1 MVDRQVVYSN
11 AKREDKVSSTAKFE
25 STKVGW
31 ADIDDKSID
40 SSISKALNSLPNIE
54 YVRKRNGSF
63 YKWDIFYVTQNNP
76 DHLGCLSYRRVDE
89 KTITLG
95 YLYVLGGEINHK
107 RIKALMIKDRRQ
119 ILKDAVTFTKLQV
132 DKIHNVGVFFNQL
145 S

>member
-76 DHLGCLSYRRVDE
+76 DHLGYLSYRRVDE

-132 DKIHNVGVFFNQL
+132 DKIHTVGIFFNQL

>member
-76 DHLGCLSYRRVDE
+76 DHLGYLSYRRVDE